1 MQGGAWAAV
10 EQGIYFI
17 DVDRSEALV
26 AEGFLKFFHFD
37 TGQVTRITSLG
48 EQLATT
54 LRQVQVAVSPDGS
67 WILYVQE
74 DQGGADLMLVEN
86 FR

>member
-1 MQGGAWAAV
+1 MKRGAWAVV

-17 DVDRSEALV
+17 VVERSEALV

-37 TGQVTRITSLG
+37 TGRVTRIASLG

-54 LRQVQVAVSPDGS
+54 RGQVQVAVSPTAAGFFTRKMTS
-67 WILYVQE
+67 AE
-74 DQGGADLMLVEN
+74 
-86 FR
+86 RT